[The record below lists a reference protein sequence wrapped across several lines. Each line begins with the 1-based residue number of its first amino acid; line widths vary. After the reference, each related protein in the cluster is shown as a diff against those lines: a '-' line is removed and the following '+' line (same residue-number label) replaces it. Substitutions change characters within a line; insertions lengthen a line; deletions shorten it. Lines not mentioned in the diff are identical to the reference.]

1 MANDEIPY
9 SLSYHAELRLTERK
23 IEWAWVA
30 MTVAEPTLRG
40 CLKRVAL
47 GIVYHQEA
55 AKMLNFEDIS
65 LRPRYNLRRSWAFQ
79 TPSD

>member
-30 MTVAEPTLRG
+30 MTVAEPTL
-40 CLKRVAL
+40 
-47 GIVYHQEA
+47 IEA
-55 AKMLNFEDIS
+55 HPEDATS
-65 LRPRYNLRRSWAFQ
+65 
-79 TPSD
+79 